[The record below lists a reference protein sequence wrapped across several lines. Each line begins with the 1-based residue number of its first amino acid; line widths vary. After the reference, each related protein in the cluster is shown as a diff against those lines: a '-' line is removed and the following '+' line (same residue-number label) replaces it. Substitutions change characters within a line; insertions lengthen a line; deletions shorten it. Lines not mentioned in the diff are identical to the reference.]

1 MITLEEQIE
10 FLMGIVDDSERAEE
24 LNVPSKWTQHI
35 HHFKA
40 ILSTLEKVRDSKQ
53 AHACVGEW
61 VERKKPSTE

>member
-1 MITLEEQIE
+1 MITLDEQIE
-10 FLMGIVDDSERAEE
+10 YMEWQILYWVSLPTMYPNEKV
-24 LNVPSKWTQHI
+24 NTC
-35 HHFKA
+35 KA